1 MTWNLKLMTFPRIG
15 FRWIV
20 TLCRCRRQFI
30 SINQS
35 IFGTHRNSAALNKQW
50 KSTRLSVRAS
60 SSSCTV
66 ARAVGVAAV
75 IIINYLSSLR
85 FSLENNNSPALTCE
99 NGIRKRHRSF
109 VRWGEKRLA
118 IRWSGMGH
126 ILSCFLRAFLTRP
139 SSWHYFLPA
148 LPRGFREWKI
158 S

>member
-1 MTWNLKLMTFPRIG
+1 MTFPRIG

-50 KSTRLSVRAS
+50 KSTRP

-99 NGIRKRHRSF
+99 NGKKAPPF
-109 VRWGEKRLA
+109 VRSLRRKEARHTLKWHGTHTQLFSPRLSYPA
-118 IRWSGMGH
+118 VVVA
-126 ILSCFLRAFLTRP
+126 LFPTRP
-139 SSWHYFLPA
+139 PERFSRMENILMSL
-148 LPRGFREWKI
+148 
-158 S
+158 